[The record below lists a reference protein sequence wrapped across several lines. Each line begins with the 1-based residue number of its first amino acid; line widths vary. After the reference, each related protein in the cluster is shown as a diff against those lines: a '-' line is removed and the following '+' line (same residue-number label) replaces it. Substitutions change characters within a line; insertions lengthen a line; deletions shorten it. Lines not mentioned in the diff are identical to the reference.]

1 MQAASHGARAIR
13 GHVPQLNTLPGTKIG
28 ASRPIHTSSALRFS
42 SLPQTA
48 HHAPASFTQRL
59 FSQTKTT
66 VGRYFAL
73 ITAPARVGA
82 ATTPASFRNVAHLAR
97 SNAPPIQQTFS
108 MQARQA
114 VGRPLGAHLPK
125 APGFTPR
132 SVSQVGLGTARS
144 FHSSRPLFQNLVDN
158 APISLRAFTE
168 ADWEL
173 ETKGKRPAKMV
184 KRKETRKVEKT
195 KEMAKPIEKKDQPI
209 SETNVEFDHYFAD
222 PPTEVI
228 TNLLVPLAPTPS
240 SRQPLPRSPSPSLI
254 PLSILL
260 DVHASH
266 ELHSLRVSSLFS
278 RLDAAKVWVD
288 PGVSC
293 SVYGDPSGLASIMKI
308 EFRGWTKAQVRAVL
322 GEAGNGWCLMEEFG
336 VEDLPDSPPLS
347 PTLSGISTPFTGCS
361 TPPLWF
367 DEEDFPT
374 GAPSHTETDV
384 DPSNSLVIPSLE
396 LSNYEVWADS
406 PRMPEH
412 ITIPEPSSDSE
423 LDSDYGSDYDSDGSL
438 EHDRLSDHRD
448 PTGFGWMVMSSR
460 VSEVDGE
467 PRGYMF

>member
-1 MQAASHGARAIR
+1 
-13 GHVPQLNTLPGTKIG
+13 
-28 ASRPIHTSSALRFS
+28 
-42 SLPQTA
+42 
-48 HHAPASFTQRL
+48 
-59 FSQTKTT
+59 
-66 VGRYFAL
+66 
-73 ITAPARVGA
+73 
-82 ATTPASFRNVAHLAR
+82 
-97 SNAPPIQQTFS
+97 

-114 VGRPLGAHLPK
+114 VGRPFGTYHLPK
-125 APGFTPR
+125 APGLTPR

-158 APISLRAFTE
+158 APIALRAFTE

-173 ETKGKRPAKMV
+173 ETKGKQPAKMV
-184 KRKETRKVEKT
+184 ERKNTHKVEKT
-195 KEMAKPIEKKDQPI
+195 KEMAKPIEKRVQQI
-209 SETNVEFDHYFAD
+209 SETEVEFDHYFAD
-222 PPTEVI
+222 TPTEVI
-228 TNLLVPLAPTPS
+228 TNLLLPLAPTPS
-240 SRQPLPRSPSPSLI
+240 SRQPLPRTPSPSLI

-260 DVHASH
+260 EIHASH

-336 VEDLPDSPPLS
+336 ADDLPDSPPQS
-347 PTLSGISTPFTGCS
+347 PALSGISTPFSGCS
-361 TPPLWF
+361 TPPVWF
-367 DEEDFPT
+367 DEENFPA
-374 GAPSHTETDV
+374 GAPPHQEFDV

-396 LSNYEVWADS
+396 LSNYEAWADS

-412 ITIPEPSSDSE
+412 IAVPEPSSESE
-423 LDSDYGSDYDSDGSL
+423 LDSDYDSDGGS
-438 EHDRLSDHRD
+438 EYDRLSDHRD
-448 PTGFGWMVMSSR
+448 PTGFGWIMMSSR

-467 PRGYMF
+467 PREYMF

>member
-28 ASRPIHTSSALRFS
+28 TSRSIHTSSALRFS
-42 SLPQTA
+42 SFPQAT
-48 HHAPASFTQRL
+48 HHTPASFTQRL
-59 FSQTKTT
+59 LSQTKTT

-73 ITAPARVGA
+73 LTAPTRVGA
-82 ATTPASFRNVAHLAR
+82 TTTPASFRNVAHIAR
-97 SNAPPIQQTFS
+97 SNVPPIQQSFS

-114 VGRPLGAHLPK
+114 VGRPFGAYHLPK
-125 APGFTPR
+125 APGLTPR
-132 SVSQVGLGTARS
+132 SISQVGLGSARS
-144 FHSSRPLFQNLVDN
+144 FHSSRPIFQNIVDN
-158 APISLRAFTE
+158 APIALRAFTE

-173 ETKGKRPAKMV
+173 ETQGKQPAKLV
-184 KRKETRKVEKT
+184 KRKEIPKVEKT
-195 KEMAKPIEKKDQPI
+195 KEMAKPIEKKVQPI
-209 SETNVEFDHYFAD
+209 SETQAEFDHYFAD
-222 PPTEVI
+222 SPAEVI
-228 TNLLVPLAPTPS
+228 TNLLLPLAPTPS
-240 SRQPLPRSPSPSLI
+240 SRQPLPRTPSPSLI
-254 PLSILL
+254 PLSTLL
-260 DVHASH
+260 EVHASH

-336 VEDLPDSPPLS
+336 ADDLPDSPPLS
-347 PTLSGISTPFTGCS
+347 PALSGISTPFSGCS
-361 TPPLWF
+361 TPPLGF
-367 DEEDFPT
+367 DEEDFLT
-374 GAPSHTETDV
+374 GAPPHAEFDV

-396 LSNYEVWADS
+396 LSNYEAWVDS

-412 ITIPEPSSDSE
+412 ITVPEPSSDPE
-423 LDSDYGSDYDSDGSL
+423 LDSDYDSDGSS
-438 EHDRLSDHRD
+438 EYDRFSDHPD

-467 PRGYMF
+467 PREYMF